1 MSVRTLL
8 LGVHKCK
15 YMWLSVLH
23 AEGRG
28 AHISIFPGDRNG
40 QTQMITVKTD
50 EKYLIDLNL
59 HFFNYK

>member
-1 MSVRTLL
+1 MY
-8 LGVHKCK
+8 K

-23 AEGRG
+23 GEGEGTR
-28 AHISIFPGDRNG
+28 ISIFPGDANG
-40 QTQMITVKTD
+40 QIQMIAVKTD